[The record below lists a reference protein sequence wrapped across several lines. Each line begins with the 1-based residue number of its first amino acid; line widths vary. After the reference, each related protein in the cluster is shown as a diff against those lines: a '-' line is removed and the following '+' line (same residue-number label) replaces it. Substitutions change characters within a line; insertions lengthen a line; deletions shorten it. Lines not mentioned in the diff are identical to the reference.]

1 MRYLP
6 LIAVSALALAGL
18 VLWLLGAHVVGLVC
32 MLIGLPLAALG
43 VRDLFQ
49 ARHGLL
55 RIYPLVGHFRYLAE
69 SIRPQ
74 VQQYFVEEDNDG
86 QPFNRNERNV
96 VYRRAKNVEDD
107 EPFGT
112 ELDVYGEEYEW
123 LNHSIAALPGDVALP
138 RLHIGSDQC
147 TQPYQASRFNI
158 SAMSFGSLGARAIEA
173 LNRGAAAGQFAH
185 DTGEGAISP
194 SHRHGGDLIW
204 EVGTGYFGC
213 RNKQGRFDPSAFSDQ
228 ANDPQVK
235 MIEVKLSQG
244 AKPGHGGV
252 LPGAKVTPEIAKTRG
267 VPVGKDCI
275 SPPAHSAFTTPTEL
289 VEFLAKLRELSGGKP
304 VGIKLCIGHPREFMA
319 VCKAMLETDVRP
331 DFIVVDGAEGGT
343 GAAPPEFPAHV
354 GTPLRDGLLFAR
366 NVLVGAGL
374 KEEIALG
381 ASGKVVTGFRL
392 ASNLALGAD
401 WCNSARGFMFAL
413 GCLQSQRCHTGH
425 CPTGITTHDPLRQ
438 RGLIVA
444 EKAGR
449 VTQFHRHTIE
459 SCAALV
465 GATGV
470 SEPAQLTPEHLLRRK
485 NTHKAERWS
494 RIYPWLNPGE
504 LLSDGDVHQHYRDDW
519 GKASSSRFAA
529 T

>member
-1 MRYLP
+1 MRFLP
-6 LIAVSALALAGL
+6 LILVIVVATIGFDLWLRGNHLAGL
-18 VLWLLGAHVVGLVC
+18 IGMSV
-32 MLIGLPLAALG
+32 GLPLSALG
-43 VRDLFQ
+43 LRDLFQ
-49 ARHGLL
+49 TRHGLL
-55 RIYPLVGHFRYLAE
+55 RIYPLVGLFRYLAE

-74 VQQYFVEEDNDG
+74 VQQYFIEEDIAG
-86 QPFNRNERNV
+86 RPFNRNERDV

-112 ELDVYGEEYEW
+112 ELDVYDDEYEW
-123 LNHSIAALPGDVALP
+123 LNHSIAAFAADEVLP
-138 RLHIGSDQC
+138 RARIGNAQC
-147 TQPYQASRFNI
+147 SQPYLASRFNI

-173 LNRGAAAGQFAH
+173 LNRGAAEGQFAH

-194 SHRHGGDLIW
+194 YHRFGGDLIW
-204 EVGTGYFGC
+204 EIGTGYFGC
-213 RNKQGRFDPSAFSDQ
+213 RDQDGQFDQGLFAEQ
-228 ANDPQVK
+228 ASDPQVK

-267 VPVGKDCI
+267 VPVGQDCI
-275 SPPAHSAFTTPTEL
+275 SPPAHSAFSSPTEL
-289 VEFLAKLRELSGGKP
+289 LEFLATLRNLSEGKP
-304 VGIKLCIGHPREFMA
+304 VGFKLCIGHPWEFMA
-319 VCKAMLETDVRP
+319 VCKAMLETGIRP

-374 KEEIALG
+374 KDDIALG

-413 GCLQSQRCHTGH
+413 GCLQSQRCHTGQ

-438 RGLIVA
+438 RGLIVTD
-444 EKAGR
+444 KAAR
-449 VTQFHRHTIE
+449 VAQFHRHTIE
-459 SCAALV
+459 SCAALI

-470 SEPAQLTPEHLLRRK
+470 SEPAQLTPEHLFRRK
-485 NTHKAERWS
+485 SAHRAETWRD
-494 RIYPWLNPGE
+494 IYPWLEPGE
-504 LLSDGDVHQHYRDDW
+504 LLGSGELHARYREDW
-519 GKASSSRFAA
+519 ARARADQFARA
-529 T
+529 